1 MHEGNGK
8 RGNQFDE
15 NQAVFEI
22 PPTRENQAILMELM
36 MYSGK
41 DVNVVDLYRMF
52 KKIHENE
59 NYRFKE
65 GCPSKKWFDEAIK
78 ERFNDALTY
87 LKFMGFV
94 SSTRTNTFLFKKNIF
109 SKPKY
114 YSTQL
119 R

>member
-1 MHEGNGK
+1 
-8 RGNQFDE
+8 
-15 NQAVFEI
+15 
-22 PPTRENQAILMELM
+22 MELM

-52 KKIHENE
+52 KKIHQNE
-59 NYRFKE
+59 NYHFE
-65 GCPSKKWFDEAIK
+65 SECPNQKWFEEAIK

-94 SSTRTNTFLFKKNIF
+94 SSTRMNTFLFKKNIF